1 MSSNQ
6 LVCQFKVQCANT
18 DENKISWV
26 DMLTAFVFMNQL
38 FLNNRPF
45 VTDKHEGR
53 GGVTCLH
60 VMYIVYN
67 VFIFVI

>member
-26 DMLTAFVFMNQL
+26 GMLTAFVFMNQL

-53 GGVTCLH
+53 GGSH
-60 VMYIVYN
+60 VCMLCILYIMYL
-67 VFIFVI
+67 FL